1 MVEEDGDD
9 DGLGD
14 GLKPVACW
22 GGLGDGLKPI
32 ACWGGEELGDDESDE
47 LEDPPDESDDE
58 SEEDPLLL
66 WCLQ

>member
-1 MVEEDGDD
+1 MVEEDGD
-9 DGLGD
+9 GD
-14 GLKPVACW
+14 
-22 GGLGDGLKPI
+22 GLGDGLKPI